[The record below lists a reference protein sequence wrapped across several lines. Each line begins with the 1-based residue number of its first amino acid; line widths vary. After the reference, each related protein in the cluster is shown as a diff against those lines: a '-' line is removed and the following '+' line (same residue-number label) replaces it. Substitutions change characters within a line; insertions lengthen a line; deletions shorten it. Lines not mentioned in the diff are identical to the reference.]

1 MQLTKSQRCGYP
13 PYRKSSGFSL
23 LEVLIAVSIL
33 AVAMLGIAAMQLMSL
48 KDNRDAYFR
57 SQAVLLTQDMAER
70 MRSNDTQLSAYV
82 GIDTSNSY
90 SQTSCSPCTPA
101 QIVNMDKFEWSQK
114 IKTTTNT
121 TGLIPTG
128 KGTVTQAA
136 GIYTIAVSWQSES
149 ATASTFSINLVI

>member
-70 MRSNDTQLSAYV
+70 MRSNDTQLSAYD
-82 GIDTSNSY
+82 GIATSNSY
-90 SQTSCSPCTPA
+90 SQTS
-101 QIVNMDKFEWSQK
+101 
-114 IKTTTNT
+114 
-121 TGLIPTG
+121 
-128 KGTVTQAA
+128 
-136 GIYTIAVSWQSES
+136 
-149 ATASTFSINLVI
+149 